1 MWDGAA
7 VADTLSLS
15 VTHSTY
21 CCYLLSTKLSTYCH
35 GIALLRVRLLLLP
48 PCEIDLNAPS

>member
-21 CCYLLSTKLSTYCH
+21 CCYLLSTYCH